1 MIRIQALI
9 SMDNKPIKLSI
20 KEILIGNNNTSKNRG
35 SFNELL
41 KYKLWIIIDYN
52 IKNFNFPVLLIY

>member
-9 SMDNKPIKLSI
+9 SMVNKPIRLSI
-20 KEILIGNNNTSKNRG
+20 KEIFIGNNNTSKNRG

-41 KYKLWIIIDYN
+41 KYKL
-52 IKNFNFPVLLIY
+52 